1 MLAARERGM
10 TVEGT
15 PADRY
20 RARFRRVVEHI
31 EAHPGEELG
40 VARLAGVAALSACHF
55 HRQFSAL
62 FGIGVARYVQLLRLK
77 RATHQLA
84 YRRPMSVLDV
94 ALDNGY
100 TAPEAFARAL
110 RRHIGQSPREFRDGP
125 DWKSLDT
132 ALQPLDNMRSR
143 NMTTPWQIT
152 DVQLVEFP
160 LTRVAVL
167 AHRGDPQRLGD
178 SIRRFIDWRRRNA
191 LPPQASATYN
201 LFHDDPQDCDP
212 REFRLDLCAATAADI
227 APNPEGVV
235 AGVIPAG
242 RCALLRITG
251 PDALLD
257 PAARFLYGQWL
268 PQSGE
273 EPRDFP
279 FFLRRVT
286 FFPEVPEAQA
296 VSELFLP
303 LR

>member
-1 MLAARERGM
+1 MQD
-10 TVEGT
+10 T

-20 RARFRRVVEHI
+20 RARLRRVVAYI
-31 EAHPGEELG
+31 DANPGEELG
-40 VARLAGVAALSACHF
+40 VGRLAGVAALSAWHF
-55 HRQFSAL
+55 HRQFSSL

-100 TAPEAFARAL
+100 TAPEAFTRAL
-110 RRHIGQSPREFRDGP
+110 RRHIGQSPREFRNGP
-125 DWKSLDT
+125 DWKALENV
-132 ALQPLDNMRSR
+132 LQPLEDMRMR
-143 NMTTPWQIT
+143 DMTMHWHLT
-152 DVQLVEFP
+152 DVQRVEFP
-160 LTRVAVL
+160 STPVAVL

-178 SIRRFIDWRRRNA
+178 SIRRFIDWRRRNG

-201 LFHDDPQDCDP
+201 ICYDDPQDCDP
-212 REFRLDLCAATAADI
+212 QAFRLDLCAATADDI

-251 PDALLD
+251 PDTLLD

-286 FFPEVPEAQA
+286 FFPEVPEALA